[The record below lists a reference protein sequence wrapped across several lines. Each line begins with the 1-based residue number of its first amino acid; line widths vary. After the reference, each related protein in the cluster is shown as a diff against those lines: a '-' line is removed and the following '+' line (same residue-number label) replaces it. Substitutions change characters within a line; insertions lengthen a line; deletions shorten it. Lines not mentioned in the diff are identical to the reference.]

1 MKKLSSKLW
10 VLPMAAALTAPAL
23 AVASESSAITLTM
36 QNTGVDADATG
47 RVVSSI
53 KSSSS
58 VFGVIVSKLDAN
70 KTYAVQIGGVVEGEF
85 VTDKKGSGKLS
96 FKTKSNSNPLDF
108 DPRGKTLQIH
118 DGVATV
124 LQAVISGT
132 GEPSGIVV
140 NERVLLAPTNSSDA
154 IKGKAEYRARKDGER
169 EFKVQVE
176 RISGTG
182 FELFINGVKRGDLRM
197 SGREAKIEFS
207 TEPKKNE
214 LLLDFDPRGQ
224 VIDVM
229 QAGAIRVT
237 GTLLAKAQNV
247 NVATPSIQ
255 NFSIPSTGADDNGT
269 AKAKLRIRE
278 NARKDFSV
286 EIEDVPVG
294 AYELLVAGNVVGTIN
309 VVNTTS
315 GTEGEIEFNAGD
327 DHPDGELPLTFD
339 PAGASIVIRK
349 DGTVYFEGT
358 LGSTGSTGGNGGGSV
373 TFPPE
378 APTQI
383 EENLAKTGAIS
394 GASGDAKFE
403 IRDNGRRKFSVEIE
417 DVPAGAYKLYVG
429 GTLRGTI
436 NAVAVVGGVE
446 GEIEFSY
453 GDDNPKGEL
462 PMNFEPRGQLIEI
475 KNANGDTIFSH
486 LFGNGSAPG
495 GSGSDDNGSDDNGGS
510 GNVAQPTELKLPLIS
525 TGADSN
531 ASAEAKFRRKD
542 NGDEDFEVE
551 VEDVNVGAYELVVSG
566 VVRATINVVTVPGG
580 TRGKVEF
587 DSDSPKA
594 GELLLDFA
602 VAGQEVFVRKDGTV
616 YFSRVIPAN

>member
-1 MKKLSSKLW
+1 
-10 VLPMAAALTAPAL
+10 MAAMLVAPAL
-23 AVASESSAITLTM
+23 AGASESSAITLAL
-36 QNTGVDADATG
+36 QNTGVDPDATG
-47 RVVSSI
+47 RVVSSL

-58 VFGVIVSKLDAN
+58 IFGVIVSRLDAN

-85 VTDKKGSGKLS
+85 STDKKGGGRLS
-96 FKTKSNSNPLDF
+96 FKTRSSSNPLDF
-108 DPRGKTLQIH
+108 DPRGQVLQIH
-118 DGVATV
+118 DGIAPV
-124 LQAVISGT
+124 LQGVISGA

-140 NERVLLAPTNSSDA
+140 NERVVLAPTNSSDA
-154 IKGKAEYRARKDGER
+154 IKGKAEYRASKKGER

-182 FELFINGVKRGDLRM
+182 YELYVNGVKRGDLRT

-229 QAGAIRVT
+229 QAGAIRAT

-255 NFSIPSTGADDNGT
+255 SFSIPSTGTDDNAT
-269 AKAKLRIRE
+269 AKARLRIRE

-309 VVNTTS
+309 VVATTG

-349 DGTVYFEGT
+349 DGTVYFEGII
-358 LGSTGSTGGNGGGSV
+358 GSGGSTGGNTGGNNSGGPV
-373 TFPPE
+373 TPE
-378 APTQI
+378 APTQL
-383 EENLAKTGAIS
+383 EENLAKTGVIP

-417 DVPAGAYKLYVG
+417 DVPAGAYKLYIG
-429 GTLRGTI
+429 GVLRGTI

-446 GEIEFSY
+446 GEIEFSH

-475 KNANGDTIFSH
+475 KNATGDMIFSH

-495 GSGSDDNGSDDNGGS
+495 GGSGNTGGSGSSS
-510 GNVAQPTELKLPLIS
+510 GNVAQPAEIKLPLIS

-531 ASAEAKFRRKD
+531 ASAVAKFRRKD

-551 VEDVNVGAYELVVSG
+551 VEDVNVGSYELVVGG
-566 VVRATINVVTVPGG
+566 VVRATLNVVTVPGG

-594 GELLLDFA
+594 GELLLDFV
-602 VAGQEVFVRKDGTV
+602 VAEQEVIVRKDGTA

>member
-1 MKKLSSKLW
+1 MKHSSSNLW
-10 VLPMAAALTAPAL
+10 ALPMAALL
-23 AVASESSAITLTM
+23 AIPSLAGASESSAITLTL
-36 QNTGVDADATG
+36 QNTGMDPDATG
-47 RVVSSI
+47 RVVSSL

-58 VFGVIVSKLDAN
+58 VFGVVVSKLDAN
-70 KTYAVQIGGVVEGEF
+70 RTYAVQIGDVVEGEF
-85 VTDKKGSGKLS
+85 TTDKKGSGKLS
-96 FKTKSNSNPLDF
+96 FKTKSSANPLDF
-108 DPRGKTLQIH
+108 DPRGQTLQIH

-132 GEPSGIVV
+132 GEPAGIVV
-140 NERVLLAPTNSSDA
+140 NERVLLAPTNSSDTT
-154 IKGKAEYRARKDGER
+154 KGKAEYRASKKGER

-176 RISGTG
+176 RVSGSG
-182 FELFINGVKRGDLRM
+182 FELFVNGVKRGDLRS

-207 TEPKKNE
+207 TSPKKNE

-229 QAGAIRVT
+229 QDGAIRAT
-237 GTLLAKAQNV
+237 GTLLARANNV

-255 NFSIPSTGADDNGT
+255 SFKFPSTGADDNAT
-269 AKAKLRIRE
+269 ATAKLRIRE

-294 AYELLVAGNVVGTIN
+294 DYELLVAGNVVGTIS
-309 VVNTTS
+309 VADTAS
-315 GTEGEIEFNAGD
+315 GTKGEIEFSAGD

-339 PAGASIVIRK
+339 PAGATLVIRQ
-349 DGTVYFEGT
+349 GATVYFEGT
-358 LGSTGSTGGNGGGSV
+358 FNAAGTTGGNNGGSGSV
-373 TFPPE
+373 VFPPE

-383 EENLAKTGAIS
+383 DENLANTGFVS
-394 GASGDAKFE
+394 SASGDAKFE

-417 DVPAGAYKLYVG
+417 DVAVGAYKLYVG

-436 NAVAVVGGVE
+436 SAATTASGVK

-453 GDDNPKGEL
+453 GDDHPEGEL
-462 PMNFEPRGQLIEI
+462 PLTFEPRGQLIEI
-475 KNANGDTIFSH
+475 KNANGDILFSH
-486 LFGNGSAPG
+486 LFGNGSA
-495 GSGSDDNGSDDNGGS
+495 SNGGGGA
-510 GNVAQPTELKLPLIS
+510 GNSAMPVELKLPLIS
-525 TGADSN
+525 TGADPN
-531 ASAEAKFRRKD
+531 GSADVKFRRKD

-551 VEDVNVGAYELVVSG
+551 VEDVNVGAYELVVG
-566 VVRATINVVTVPGG
+566 GIVRTTIDVVAVNAG

-602 VAGQEVFVRKDGTV
+602 VAGQEVIVRKDGTV

>member
-10 VLPMAAALTAPAL
+10 ALPMAAVLVAPDL
-23 AVASESSAITLTM
+23 AGASESSAITLTL
-36 QNTGVDADATG
+36 QNTGVDPDATG
-47 RVVSSI
+47 RVVSSL

-70 KTYAVQIGGVVEGEF
+70 KSYAVQIGGVVEGEF
-85 VTDKKGSGKLS
+85 VTDKKGNGKLS

-108 DPRGKTLQIH
+108 DPRGQTLQIH

-176 RISGTG
+176 RITG
-182 FELFINGVKRGDLRM
+182 GDFELYVNGVKRGDLRL

-229 QAGAIRVT
+229 QAGAIRAT

-247 NVATPSIQ
+247 SVATPSIQ

-294 AYELLVAGNVVGTIN
+294 AYELLIGGNVVGTIN
-309 VVNTTS
+309 VAATTS

-349 DGTVYFEGT
+349 DGTVYFEGV
-358 LGSTGSTGGNGGGSV
+358 LGSNSSTGGSNNGGGSV

-378 APTQI
+378 APTKF
-383 EENLAKTGAIS
+383 EENLAKTGVIS

-403 IRDNGRRKFSVEIE
+403 IRDNSRRKFSVEIE
-417 DVPAGAYKLYVG
+417 DVPAGAYKLYIG
-429 GTLRGTI
+429 GELRRTI

-446 GEIEFSY
+446 GEIEFSH

-475 KNANGDTIFSH
+475 KNAAGEVIFSH

-495 GSGSDDNGSDDNGGS
+495 GSGGGSDDNGGS

-542 NGDEDFEVE
+542 NGDQDFEVE
-551 VEDVNVGAYELVVSG
+551 VEDVNVGSYELVVGG

-602 VAGQEVFVRKDGTV
+602 VAGQEVIVRKDGTV

>member
-1 MKKLSSKLW
+1 MKNLNSTLW
-10 VLPMAAALTAPAL
+10 VLPLAAILTAAAP
-23 AVASESSAITLTM
+23 AVASESSVITLTL
-36 QNTGVDADATG
+36 QNTGTDADATG
-47 RVVSSI
+47 RVVSSLR
-53 KSSSS
+53 SSSS
-58 VFGVIVSKLDAN
+58 GFGVIVSKLDAY
-70 KTYAVQIGGVVEGEF
+70 KTYAVQIGDVVEGEF
-85 VTDKKGSGKLS
+85 TTDKKGSGKIS
-96 FKTKSNSNPLDF
+96 FTTKSASNPLDF
-108 DPRGKTLQIH
+108 DPRGQTLQIH

-140 NERVLLAPTNSSDA
+140 NERVLLAPTNSGDA
-154 IKGKAEYRARKDGER
+154 IKGKAEYRASKKGER

-176 RISGTG
+176 RITGTG
-182 FELFINGVKRGDLRM
+182 FELFVNGVKRGDLRV
-197 SGREAKIEFS
+197 SGREAKVEFS
-207 TEPKKNE
+207 TSPGRNE
-214 LLLDFDPRGQ
+214 LPLDFDPRGQ

-255 NFSIPSTGADDNGT
+255 NFGIPSTGADDNGT

-286 EIEDVPVG
+286 EIEDVSVG
-294 AYELLVAGNVVGTIN
+294 AYELLIGGNVVGTID
-309 VVNTTS
+309 VVATDA
-315 GTEGEIEFNAGD
+315 GTEGEIEFSAGD

-349 DGTVYFEGT
+349 DGAVYFEGVF
-358 LGSTGSTGGNGGGSV
+358 GSNSGTGGSNNGGGSV

-378 APTQI
+378 APTQF
-383 EENLAKTGAIS
+383 EENLAKTGVIS

-403 IRDNGRRKFSVEIE
+403 IRDDGRRKFSVEIE
-417 DVPAGAYKLYVG
+417 DVPAGAYKLYLG

-436 NAVAVVGGVE
+436 SAATTASGVK

-453 GDDNPKGEL
+453 GDDHPKGEL
-462 PMNFEPRGQLIEI
+462 PMAFEPRGQLIEI
-475 KNANGDTIFSH
+475 KNANGETIFSH
-486 LFGNGSAPG
+486 LFGDGSASNDG
-495 GSGSDDNGSDDNGGS
+495 T
-510 GNVAQPTELKLPLIS
+510 GNPAMPVELKLPLIS

-551 VEDVNVGAYELVVSG
+551 VEDVNIGSYELVVGG
-566 VVRATINVVTVPGG
+566 VVRATIDVVSVPGG

-602 VAGQEVFVRKDGTV
+602 IAGQEVVVRKDGTV

>member
-10 VLPMAAALTAPAL
+10 ALPMAAVLAAPAL
-23 AVASESSAITLTM
+23 AGASESSAITLTL
-36 QNTGVDADATG
+36 QNTGVDPDATG
-47 RVVSSI
+47 RVVSSL

-85 VTDKKGSGKLS
+85 VTDKKGNGKLS
-96 FKTKSNSNPLDF
+96 FKTKSSSNPLDF
-108 DPRGKTLQIH
+108 DPRGQTLQIH

-132 GEPSGIVV
+132 GEPAGIVV

-154 IKGKAEYRARKDGER
+154 IKGKAEYRASKKGER
-169 EFKVQVE
+169 EFKVKVE
-176 RISGTG
+176 RITG
-182 FELFINGVKRGDLRM
+182 GDFELYVNGVKRGDLRL

-224 VIDVM
+224 VIDVI
-229 QAGAIRVT
+229 QTGAIRAT

-247 NVATPSIQ
+247 SVATPSIQ

-294 AYELLVAGNVVGTIN
+294 AYELLVGGNVVGTIN

-358 LGSTGSTGGNGGGSV
+358 LGSTGGNTGGSNNGGGSIS
-373 TFPPE
+373 FPPE
-378 APTQI
+378 APTKF

-403 IRDNGRRKFSVEIE
+403 LRDNGRRKFSVEIE
-417 DVPAGAYKLYVG
+417 DVPVGAYKLYVG

-446 GEIEFSY
+446 GEIEFSH

-475 KNANGDTIFSH
+475 KNAAGEVIFSH

-495 GSGSDDNGSDDNGGS
+495 GGSGNNGGS
-510 GNVAQPTELKLPLIS
+510 GNVAQPVELKLPLIS

-551 VEDVNVGAYELVVSG
+551 VEDVNVGAYELVVGG

-594 GELLLDFA
+594 GELLLDFT
-602 VAGQEVFVRKDGTV
+602 VAGQEVIVRKDGTV

>member
-10 VLPMAAALTAPAL
+10 ALPMAALLTAPTL
-23 AVASESSAITLTM
+23 AGASESSAITLTL
-36 QNTGVDADATG
+36 QNTGVDADASG

-58 VFGVIVSKLDAN
+58 VFGVIVSRLDAN

-85 VTDKKGSGKLS
+85 VTDKKGNGKLS

-108 DPRGKTLQIH
+108 DPRGQTLQIH

-154 IKGKAEYRARKDGER
+154 IKGKAEYRASKKGER

-176 RISGTG
+176 RITG
-182 FELFINGVKRGDLRM
+182 GNFELFVNGVKRGDLRL

-269 AKAKLRIRE
+269 AKARLRIRE

-358 LGSTGSTGGNGGGSV
+358 LGSTGGTGGNTGGGSV

-378 APTQI
+378 GPTQI

-417 DVPAGAYKLYVG
+417 DVPAGTYKLYIG

-436 NAVAVVGGVE
+436 HAAAVVGGVE
-446 GEIEFSY
+446 GEIEFSH

-462 PMNFEPRGQLIEI
+462 PMTFEPRGQLIEI
-475 KNANGDTIFSH
+475 KNAAGEVIFSH

-495 GSGSDDNGSDDNGGS
+495 GSGGGSDDNGGS

-551 VEDVNVGAYELVVSG
+551 VEDVNVGSYELVVGG
-566 VVRATINVVTVPGG
+566 VVRATINVITVEGG

-594 GELLLDFA
+594 GELRLDFA
-602 VAGQEVFVRKDGTV
+602 VAGQEVIVRKGGTV

>member
-10 VLPMAAALTAPAL
+10 ALPMAAVLVAPAL
-23 AVASESSAITLTM
+23 AGASESSAITLTL

-47 RVVSSI
+47 RVVSSL

-70 KTYAVQIGGVVEGEF
+70 KSYAVQIGGVVEGEF
-85 VTDKKGSGKLS
+85 VTDKKGNGKLS

-108 DPRGKTLQIH
+108 DPRGQTLQIH

-154 IKGKAEYRARKDGER
+154 IKGKAEYRASKKGER

-176 RISGTG
+176 RITG
-182 FELFINGVKRGDLRM
+182 GDFELFVNGVKRGDLRV

-229 QAGAIRVT
+229 QAGAIRAT

-247 NVATPSIQ
+247 SVATPSLQ

-286 EIEDVPVG
+286 EIEEVPVG

-309 VVNTTS
+309 VAATTS

-349 DGTVYFEGT
+349 DGTVYFEGV
-358 LGSTGSTGGNGGGSV
+358 LGSNGSTGGSNNGGGSV

-378 APTQI
+378 APTRF
-383 EENLAKTGAIS
+383 EENLAKTGVIS

-417 DVPAGAYKLYVG
+417 DVPAGAYKLYIG

-446 GEIEFSY
+446 GEIEFSH

-462 PMNFEPRGQLIEI
+462 PMTFEPRGQLIEI
-475 KNANGDTIFSH
+475 KNAAGDTIFSH

-495 GSGSDDNGSDDNGGS
+495 GSGGGSDDNGGS

-542 NGDEDFEVE
+542 NGDQDFEVE
-551 VEDVNVGAYELVVSG
+551 VEDVNVGSYELVVGG

-602 VAGQEVFVRKDGTV
+602 VAGQEVIVRKDGTV